1 MRSNLYQILMC
12 AGVTSR
18 GHLLVGNAHPR
29 SAVAVAVL
37 GKSVGQSG
45 GGQMLQQTLGTLL
58 HQGCSCSE

>member
-12 AGVTSR
+12 AGVTAR
-18 GHLLVGNAHPR
+18 GHLLVGNTHPH

-45 GGQMLQQTLGTLL
+45 GGMLQQTLGTLL
-58 HQGCSCSE
+58 HQGCS